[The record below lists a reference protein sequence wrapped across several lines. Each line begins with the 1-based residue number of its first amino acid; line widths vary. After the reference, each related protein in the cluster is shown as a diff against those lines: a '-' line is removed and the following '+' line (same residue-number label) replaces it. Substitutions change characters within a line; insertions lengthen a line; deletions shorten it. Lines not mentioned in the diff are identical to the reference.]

1 LKPSFSLRIVAS
13 GPLLMMGRQVTSA
26 AAAEEKHHTDTGEI
40 LPATAGNAFAGMTGN
55 IAPLV

>member
-1 LKPSFSLRIVAS
+1 LKPSFSARIAAS

-40 LPATAGNAFAGMTGN
+40 LRATIGNAFAEMTGN
-55 IAPLV
+55 IASLV